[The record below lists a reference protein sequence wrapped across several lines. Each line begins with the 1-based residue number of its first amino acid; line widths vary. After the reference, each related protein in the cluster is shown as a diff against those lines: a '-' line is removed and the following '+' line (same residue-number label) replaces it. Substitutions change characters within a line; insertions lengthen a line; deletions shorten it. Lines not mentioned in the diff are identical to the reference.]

1 MLDLP
6 HATDAPGHDEAV
18 AGDHHATTDHG
29 TDGGHD
35 DHGHADEWEPGP
47 IDVTAWGAGALG
59 VGLGLVVAAC
69 FALATAAVQAG

>member
-1 MLDLP
+1 MSNLP
-6 HATDAPGHDEAV
+6 DPTDATGRDEAV
-18 AGDHHATTDHG
+18 AGDHHATTDNG

-59 VGLGLVVAAC
+59 VLAGLIVAAC
-69 FALATAAVQAG
+69 FALATAAVRAG